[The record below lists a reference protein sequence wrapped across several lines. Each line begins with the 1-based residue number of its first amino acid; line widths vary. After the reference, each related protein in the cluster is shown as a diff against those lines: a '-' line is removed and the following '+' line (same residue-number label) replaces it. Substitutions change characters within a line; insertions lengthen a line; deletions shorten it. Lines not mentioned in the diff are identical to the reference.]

1 MAIISKDT
9 TRKQTVDLTGPQ
21 GNAFYL
27 LGLASK
33 LCKQMQ
39 VEDEIILQDMRMGGY
54 EHLITTFDD
63 YFGDLVD
70 LERQMTKQEI
80 LDRIKDILYQDGN
93 VQALDL
99 LKHDLENDI
108 IEEDKKWFKVVKL
121 KNKRVR

>member
-1 MAIISKDT
+1 MAILTKEP
-9 TRKQTVDLTGPQ
+9 RKQVIDLTGPQ

-54 EHLITTFDD
+54 EHLITTLDD

-70 LERQMTKQEI
+70 LER
-80 LDRIKDILYQDGN
+80 
-93 VQALDL
+93 
-99 LKHDLENDI
+99 
-108 IEEDKKWFKVVKL
+108 
-121 KNKRVR
+121 